1 MNGSPALAR
10 LPLPLAGL
18 LIVVF
23 ALTFFTTPEGK
34 LNWLLEVGPG
44 LIGMIALA
52 IAFPKFPMSRFV
64 YLGVFFNILIL
75 VYGGYYTY
83 AKAPLGEWAKQAFGF
98 HRNHYDRIGHLAFGF
113 VPVFI
118 LREVFLRV
126 TALKRGGWL
135 TFILIA
141 TVLGLAATYE
151 LIEWWAA
158 LLLDPAGGD
167 KFLGSQGD
175 IWDAQWDML
184 FAGVGA
190 ALGLLCLRRVHD
202 RSMQR
207 LLAGSQDSG

>member
-1 MNGSPALAR
+1 MHGSSALAR
-10 LPLPLAGL
+10 LPLTLVSVLG
-18 LIVVF
+18 VVF
-23 ALTFFTTPEGK
+23 GFTFFTTSEGK

-44 LIGMIALA
+44 LIGLVALA
-52 IAFPKFPMSRFV
+52 IAFRRFPMSRFV
-64 YLGVFFNILIL
+64 YLAVFFHILIL

-126 TALKRGGWL
+126 TPLKRGGWL

-141 TVLGLAATYE
+141 TVLGLAASYE
-151 LIEWWAA
+151 FLEWWAA

-175 IWDAQWDML
+175 IWDAQWDMFL
-184 FAGVGA
+184 AGVGA
-190 ALGLLCLRRVHD
+190 VLGLLSLRRVHD
-202 RSMQR
+202 RSMQK
-207 LLAGSQDSG
+207 LLAT

>member
-1 MNGSPALAR
+1 MHGSRALAR
-10 LPLPLAGL
+10 LPLTLVSVLG
-18 LIVVF
+18 VF
-23 ALTFFTTPEGK
+23 FGFTFFTTSEGK

-44 LIGMIALA
+44 LIGLVALA
-52 IAFPKFPMSRFV
+52 IAFRRFPMSRFV
-64 YLGVFFNILIL
+64 YLAVFFHILIL

-126 TALKRGGWL
+126 TPLKRGGWL

-141 TVLGLAATYE
+141 TVLGLAASYE
-151 LIEWWAA
+151 FLEWWAA

-175 IWDAQWDML
+175 IWDAQWDMFL
-184 FAGVGA
+184 AGVGA
-190 ALGLLCLRRVHD
+190 VLGLLSLRRVHD
-202 RSMQR
+202 RSMQK
-207 LLAGSQDSG
+207 LLAT